1 VTGERVALVAAA
13 ALAAAALLPPSAGVP
28 GRLRLRRRR
37 RSDGRPS
44 GLVAMERRVGL
55 AVGSAGEAH
64 ERLRPLLREI
74 ARGRLAAAGVDLDR
88 RPDAAREML
97 GPEAWSLVRD
107 DVAAP
112 ADRHAHGVD
121 PAALEA
127 AVSALERIGGGR

>member
-1 VTGERVALVAAA
+1 MSGERVALVAAA
-13 ALAAAALLPPSAGVP
+13 ALAAAALLPPSARASG
-28 GRLRLRRRR
+28 RLRRRR
-37 RSDGRPS
+37 RPAPPGRPF
-44 GLVAMERRVGL
+44 GLLAMERRVGL

-88 RPDAAREML
+88 RPGAARELL
-97 GPEAWSLVRD
+97 GPEAWALVRD

-112 ADRHAHGVD
+112 ADRHARGAD